1 MVSLEEKIK
10 GMLPLVSRPAR
21 YLGNEIN
28 SIHKDHNKVALKVA
42 LAFPDTYEV
51 GMSHLGLKILYH
63 ILNDQDNILA
73 ERVYAPWIDAQGI
86 MKKENIPLFSLES
99 HTPLKSFDLI
109 GFSLQHELTYTN
121 ILNMLDLAGISL
133 KSEERREAFPLIM
146 AGGPGAYNPEP
157 LADFIDCFV
166 IGEGEEVIL
175 EIARVLI
182 DHKKERG
189 SKEEL
194 LIKLARVSGVYV
206 PSLYKVSYYPDGTHK
221 TVKPVRNNIPE
232 RIERRVAPSLNE
244 VYYPT
249 KFILPFLSIVHD
261 RIVLEVRRGCG
272 RGCRFCQAGIIYRP
286 PRERSIDSLLSLA
299 AEAVQATGY
308 EDLSLSSLNVGDYYQ
323 LEELILSLK
332 GRLAPFR
339 ISLSLPS
346 SRVDTFPLSLERELK
361 RGSVTLAPEAAR
373 ESLRE
378 VINKVWK
385 REEFLKTV
393 EKIAFFRRPLK
404 LYFMLGLP
412 GEKEEDVQAIVEL
425 AKEVKRRHP
434 SRVSL
439 SLAPFVPK
447 SHTPFQWRGQIELS
461 ELKEKISYLRRSIPR
476 RIEVRAHNPEAS
488 LLEAV
493 FSRGDRRLSD
503 VLLRAHKKGCKF
515 DGWREEFKFPLWQE
529 AFMECDIDPSFY
541 ATRKRDYEEPLPWD
555 HIDIGMSKEFLIE
568 EDKKASQKMTN
579 QRNGEME
586 KVREEERRRREKVNS
601 NTVNLSNRQTDRRT
615 DGQTGRRADGQ
626 TSKTTT
632 HPLRSKQKIR
642 IKFSK
647 GEEIKY
653 ISHLDMVRVFTR
665 TMRRANLPVATTCGF
680 VSREKISFSPP
691 LSLGLTSQ
699 SEYADIEFS
708 DSINPE
714 KLKVRLNEELPSGLR
729 VKEAEIIPLKSKSL
743 MATFNCAEYEVRL
756 DGRYQIS
763 DIRKRIKEFLAQ
775 REIIIKRKTN
785 PVRSPRQSRGKR
797 LGRFTSNGVKKGIKE
812 IDIRPSILK
821 LELRD
826 FISGN
831 QRAIDL
837 RSKQYKEIR
846 VLRMLLKIKVRPQ
859 EVTRALLN
867 LSKEEALKLP
877 IERRSLFEVSE
888 KMSRDL

>member
-28 SIHKDHNKVALKVA
+28 SIHKDHNKVALKVV
-42 LAFPDTYEV
+42 LAFPDTYEM

-63 ILNDQDNILA
+63 ILNDRDNILA
-73 ERVYAPWIDAQGI
+73 ERVYAPWIDAQEI

-121 ILNMLDLAGISL
+121 ILSMLALAGIPL
-133 KSEERREAFPLIM
+133 KSEERRGAFPLIM

-157 LADFIDCFV
+157 LADFVDCFV

-182 DHKKERG
+182 DHKKKRG
-189 SKEEL
+189 NKEEL
-194 LIKLARVSGVYV
+194 LIKLAGVSGVYV
-206 PSLYKVSYYPDGTHK
+206 PSLYKVSYYPDGTYK

-232 RIERRVAPSLNE
+232 RIERRVVPNLNE

-261 RIVLEVRRGCG
+261 RIVLEIRRGCG

-308 EDLSLSSLNVGDYYQ
+308 EEISLSSLSVGDYGQ

-346 SRVDTFPLSLERELK
+346 SRVDTFPLSLGGELK
-361 RGSVTLAPEAAR
+361 RGSVTLAPEAAQ
-373 ESLRE
+373 EPLRE

-393 EKIAFFRRPLK
+393 EGIASFRRPLK

-434 SRVSL
+434 PRVSL

-447 SHTPFQWRGQIELS
+447 PHTPFQWRGQIELS

-476 RIEVRAHNPEAS
+476 RIEVRVHNPEAS

-493 FSRGDRRLSD
+493 FSRGDRRLSE

-529 AFMECDIDPSFY
+529 AFVECGIDPSFY
-541 ATRKRDYEEPLPWD
+541 ATRKRDYEELLPWD
-555 HIDIGMSKEFLIE
+555 HIDISMGKEFLIK
-568 EDKKASQKMTN
+568 EDKKASQKMMN
-579 QRNGEME
+579 QRTGEMEKVSRWESE
-586 KVREEERRRREKVNS
+586 KVREEERRRRGKVNS
-601 NTVNLSNRQTDRRT
+601 KTVNLSNRQTDKRT
-615 DGQTGRRADGQ
+615 DGQMG
-626 TSKTTT
+626 KTITY
-632 HPLRSKQKIR
+632 PLRSKQKIR

-665 TMRRANLPVATTCGF
+665 TMRRAEISVATTCGF

-708 DSINPE
+708 DFINPE

-729 VKEAEIIPLKSKSL
+729 VKEAEIISLKSKSL
-743 MATFNCAEYEVRL
+743 MATFDCAEYEVKIPL
-756 DGRYQIS
+756 NKIQDTRYKIQ
-763 DIRKRIKEFLAQ
+763 EFL
-775 REIIIKRKTN
+775 RRKEILIKRKTN
-785 PVRSPRQSRGKR
+785 SIRSPRQSRGKR

-812 IDIRPSILK
+812 IDIRPLILK
-821 LELRD
+821 LELSD
-826 FISGN
+826 LISDN
-831 QRAIDL
+831 
-837 RSKQYKEIR
+837 
-846 VLRMLLKIKVRPQ
+846 VLKMLLKIKVRPQ
-859 EVTRALLN
+859 EVARTLLN
-867 LSKEEALKLP
+867 LSKEETLKLS
-877 IERRSLFEVSE
+877 IERKNLLKS
-888 KMSRDL
+888 

>member
-1 MVSLEEKIK
+1 
-10 GMLPLVSRPAR
+10 MLPLVSRPAR

-109 GFSLQHELTYTN
+109 GFSLQYELTYTN
-121 ILNMLDLAGISL
+121 ILSMLDLAGIPL
-133 KSEERREAFPLIM
+133 KSEERKGAFPLII

-166 IGEGEEVIL
+166 IGEGEEMIL

-182 DHKKERG
+182 DHKKEEG

-194 LIKLARVSGVYV
+194 LIKLAGLSGVYI
-206 PSLYKVSYYPDGTHK
+206 PSLYEVSYYPDGIYK
-221 TVKPVRNNIPE
+221 AVKPVRSGIPE
-232 RIERRVAPSLNE
+232 RIKRRVASNLNE

-261 RIVLEVRRGCG
+261 RIVLEIRRGCG

-286 PRERSIDSLLSLA
+286 PRERSINSLLSLA

-308 EDLSLSSLNVGDYYQ
+308 EEISLSSLNVGDYCQ

-346 SRVDTFPLSLERELK
+346 SRVDTFPLPLAGELK
-361 RGSVTLAPEAAR
+361 KGSVTLAPEAAR
-373 ESLRE
+373 EPLRE
-378 VINKVWK
+378 VINKLWK

-393 EKIAFFRRPLK
+393 ERIASFRRPLK

-425 AKEVKRRHP
+425 IKEVKRRHP

-447 SHTPFQWRGQIELS
+447 PHTPFQWRGQLELS
-461 ELKEKISYLRRSIPR
+461 ELKEKLSYLKRSIPR

-493 FSRGDRRLSD
+493 FSRGDRRLSE
-503 VLLRAHKKGCKF
+503 VLLRAYKKGCKF
-515 DGWREEFKFPLWQE
+515 DGWREAFKFPLWQE
-529 AFMECDIDPSFY
+529 AFMECGIDPSFY
-541 ATRKRDYEEPLPWD
+541 ATRKRDYEELLPWD
-555 HIDIGMSKEFLIE
+555 HIAIGVSKEFLIK

-579 QRNGEME
+579 QRTGKME
-586 KVREEERRRREKVNS
+586 KVSRWESEKVRTRETEKRGDRETGKVS
-601 NTVNLSNRQTDRRT
+601 GKQTVEVIEQLSNRTIKTDS
-615 DGQTGRRADGQ
+615 RADGQ
-626 TSKTTT
+626 TGKTITY
-632 HPLRSKQKIR
+632 PLRSKQKIR

-665 TMRRANLPVATTCGF
+665 TMRRAKIPVAITCGF
-680 VSREKISFSPP
+680 VPREKISFSPP

-708 DSINPE
+708 DFINPE

-729 VKEAEIIPLKSKSL
+729 VKEAESIPLKSKSL
-743 MATFNCAEYEVRL
+743 MATFDCAEYEVKVPS
-756 DGRYQIS
+756 DKIQDTRYKIQ
-763 DIRKRIKEFLAQ
+763 EFLKQ
-775 REIIIKRKTN
+775 REIIIKRET
-785 PVRSPRQSRGKR
+785 
-797 LGRFTSNGVKKGIKE
+797 KKGIKE
-812 IDIRPSILK
+812 INIRPLILK
-821 LELRD
+821 LELSN
-826 FISGN
+826 FISGD
-831 QRAIDL
+831 RRPIRS
-837 RSKQYKEIR
+837 RSKPRKVATLPRDRQYKEIC
-846 VLRMLLKIKVRPQ
+846 VLKMFLKITVRPQ
-859 EVTRALLN
+859 EVTRALLD
-867 LSKEEALKLP
+867 LSKEETLKLS
-877 IERRSLFEVSE
+877 IERKNLF
-888 KMSRDL
+888 RI